1 MRILFG
7 CLLYERKNFMKDC
20 RTNDD
25 SALHE
30 DGGACPSGSRQKW
43 YAVQVRTGSECITA
57 RLCKSVMNQ
66 SVLTDCF
73 IPRYERMRRYQA
85 QWHQEYPIMFPGYIF
100 LITDKVN
107 ALYEELKHV
116 PRLTKILENGVE
128 FIPLK
133 EEEAELLAAMGSREH
148 ITAMSRGYIA
158 GDRIIITEGPMKEM
172 AGQIRFIDR
181 HKRIAVVQM
190 EMFGRKLDIRLGLE
204 IVKKIV

>member
-57 RLCKSVMNQ
+57 RLCKSVM
-66 SVLTDCF
+66 
-73 IPRYERMRRYQA
+73 
-85 QWHQEYPIMFPGYIF
+85 FPGYIF

-116 PRLTKILENGVE
+116 PRLTKILGNGVE

-133 EEEAELLAAMGSREH
+133 EEETELLAAMGSREH